1 MNRRPRGED
10 EEEEEELDEASITL
24 ASILENISTQLSS
37 FRTPKIIPTH
47 GGNSEEEEEEED
59 DEDDDEAAAAEEEVV
74 VVEEDSEAFVA

>member
-10 EEEEEELDEASITL
+10 EEEKEELDEASITL

-59 DEDDDEAAAAEEEVV
+59 DKDDDEAAAAEGEV

>member
-24 ASILENISTQLSS
+24 ASILENISTQLLS

-47 GGNSEEEEEEED
+47 GGNSEDEEE
-59 DEDDDEAAAAEEEVV
+59 EDDDEAAAAAEEVV
-74 VVEEDSEAFVA
+74 VEEEEDSEAFVA

>member
-24 ASILENISTQLSS
+24 ASILENISTQLLS

-47 GGNSEEEEEEED
+47 GGNSEDEEE
-59 DEDDDEAAAAEEEVV
+59 EDDDEAAAAAEEVV
-74 VVEEDSEAFVA
+74 VVEEEDSEAFVA

>member
-10 EEEEEELDEASITL
+10 EEEKEELDEASITL

-47 GGNSEEEEEEED
+47 GGNSEYEEE
-59 DEDDDEAAAAEEEVV
+59 EDDDEAAAAAEEVV
-74 VVEEDSEAFVA
+74 EEEEEDSEAFVA